1 MHPWNDACVRFATL
15 SNYVIFKLMQ
25 GWHFHRFKDPIHHNK
40 FFTLISWSIDWLIEL
55 VEDQNE
61 FVTWAF
67 TIALFPLWRFL
78 CLLIDFMLAVQSP
91 HRAVRAQRV
100 SLVHSRGVTQ
110 VGKPSPMINLEICQ
124 KTSVMVISGTKKSMD
139 WPFRSTHIE
148 TSLDC
153 VHLNSTSHF

>member
-1 MHPWNDACVRFATL
+1 MMHPWNDACIRFATL
-15 SNYVIFKLMQ
+15 SNYVILKLMQ
-25 GWHFHRFKDPIHHNK
+25 GWHFHRFKDPIYHNN
-40 FFTLISWSIDWLIEL
+40 FPHWLVDLLIDWL
-55 VEDQNE
+55 VEDQNQ

-110 VGKPSPMINLEICQ
+110 VKKPSPIQRSISKHQSWSFLEQ
-124 KTSVMVISGTKKSMD
+124 RKVWTGLFGLLTSKQA
-139 WPFRSTHIE
+139 
-148 TSLDC
+148 
-153 VHLNSTSHF
+153 

>member
-61 FVTWAF
+61 FVTRAF

-110 VGKPSPMINLEICQ
+110 VKKPSPIQRSISKHQSWSFLEQ
-124 KTSVMVISGTKKSMD
+124 RKVWTGLFGLLTSKQA
-139 WPFRSTHIE
+139 
-148 TSLDC
+148 
-153 VHLNSTSHF
+153 